1 MRILAIL
8 LLLAAPALADES
20 FLKEGDRWLFLG
32 DSITHNDTYRR
43 TVERVVRHFHPGIT
57 FETGNMGFNGATSG
71 VKVSAQEKKPTIVSI
86 MFGMNNTI
94 NSDWRYGKPI
104 QPVLD
109 AYRADMT
116 AKAREFKALGA
127 AVILMTPTLT
137 DEGFNSGIYEL
148 KGTRDLL
155 QKFAQIIREVAA
167 AEGVF
172 WLPVQEEFEA
182 FQNTLAPE
190 QVLRLD
196 GVHPSA
202 LGQYQ
207 IARTFWEHLNVAGPL
222 CTGERKL
229 SNPPPPVPLTVHLE
243 NSSRLTTNASAQLVI
258 QPLESATPI
267 TVTTTWSSRA
277 IHQTESWNWP
287 PAPPERKSG
296 DPLVSPPNTLT
307 WGQPIPAEL
316 KAGGSEQVILDFSL
330 GDKRSV
336 YILDFARTRVLHP
349 TDGVVTG
356 AVAIGTWRIEKRGKT
371 LLFSGTVTD
380 PDNQPDNDWPWAR
393 DGVALWLDFR
403 PPARFADIN
412 VDDDVHM
419 TILTVREQPQ
429 LTGALIPWIGRGMQH
444 ASELGLAKT
453 PTGYGWQL
461 RVGNAFDN
469 KRKVDFSKT
478 DFIGFN
484 LKIHDQ
490 NAGKPLDKYANAL
503 MIVDLKN
510 KLPVDEI
517 TTAHLFGR

>member
-1 MRILAIL
+1 MRTIMIL
-8 LLLAAPALADES
+8 LLLAGPSLAADS

-32 DSITHNDTYRR
+32 DSITHNDTYRQ
-43 TVERVVRHFHPGIT
+43 TIERVVRHFHPSIT
-57 FETGNMGFNGATSG
+57 FETGNSGFNGATSG
-71 VKVSAQEKKPTIVSI
+71 VKVSAKEKKPTIVSI

-94 NSDWRYGKPI
+94 NSDWRSGKPI

-182 FQNTLAPE
+182 FQNTLATE

-207 IARTFWEHLNVAGPL
+207 IARTFWEHLNLAGPL
-222 CTGERKL
+222 TTGERQLSAAAPTLPVTLKL
-229 SNPPPPVPLTVHLE
+229 A
-243 NSSRLTTNASAQLVI
+243 SRLLTNAATLLIQAPAPMTIKATWSLNDQRGSTTLQLTGKEDQWTLPLSTNRSDQLV
-258 QPLESATPI
+258 LELA
-267 TVTTTWSSRA
+267 A
-277 IHQTESWNWP
+277 
-287 PAPPERKSG
+287 
-296 DPLVSPPNTLT
+296 
-307 WGQPIPAEL
+307 AE
-316 KAGGSEQVILDFSL
+316 
-330 GDKRSV
+330 KRSL
-336 YILDFARTRVLHP
+336 YIVDFAQTRVLHP

-356 AVAIGTWRIEKRGKT
+356 TVAIVTWRIEQRGKT

-380 PDNQPDNDWPWAR
+380 QDNQPDNDWPWAR

-412 VDDDVHM
+412 LDDDVHM
-419 TILTVREQPQ
+419 TILTWREAQA
-429 LTGALIPWIGRGMQH
+429 TGALIPWIGRGMQH
-444 ASELGLAKT
+444 AGEIGMTKT
-453 PTGYGWQL
+453 PTGYAWQL

-478 DFIGFN
+478 DFFGFN
-484 LKIHDQ
+484 LMVHDQ
-490 NAGKPLDKYANAL
+490 NTGKPLAIYAAQTSVAPPDKYANAL

-510 KLPVDEI
+510 KLPVAEI

>member
-1 MRILAIL
+1 MRIMAIL
-8 LLLAAPALADES
+8 LLLAAPAWADES

-32 DSITHNDTYRR
+32 DSTTHNDTYRR
-43 TVERVVRHFHPGIT
+43 TVERMVRHFHPSIT

-109 AYRADMT
+109 AYRADLT

-167 AEGVF
+167 TEGVF

-207 IARTFWEHLNVAGPL
+207 IARTFWEHLNVAGKL
-222 CTGERKL
+222 TAGDRKL
-229 SNPPPPVPLTVHLE
+229 SKAEPPLPVTVNLA
-243 NSSRLTTNASAQLVI
+243 SRLLTNAATVLI
-258 QPLESATPI
+258 QAPAPLA
-267 TVTTTWSSRA
+267 VTATWSSSDQRGHTTLQLTGKVDEWTLPLPTNRA
-277 IHQTESWNWP
+277 
-287 PAPPERKSG
+287 
-296 DPLVSPPNTLT
+296 
-307 WGQPIPAEL
+307 
-316 KAGGSEQVILDFSL
+316 EQVIVDLSVADQ
-330 GDKRSV
+330 RSV
-336 YILDFARTRVLHP
+336 FILDFARTRVLHP

-356 AVAIGTWRIEKRGKT
+356 AVAIGTWRIEQRGKS

-380 PDNQPDNDWPWAR
+380 SDNQPDNDWPWAR

-403 PPARFADIN
+403 PLARFADIN

-419 TILTVREQPQ
+419 TILTVREQSQ

-444 ASELGLAKT
+444 AGEMGLAKT
-453 PTGYGWQL
+453 PSGYAWQL

-490 NAGKPLDKYANAL
+490 NSGKPLAIYDAQPTVEPPDKYANGL

-510 KLPVDEI
+510 KLPVNEI